1 MPQIK
6 NVANLDFGADSI
18 FRASKKV
25 SQVSL
30 RNLELNRQNDP
41 NTPQR
46 VIKSPDEVNA
56 DFNMFLG
63 DITNLKLLI
72 DQTNA
77 YIEQGLKIYAEEQ
90 YEDEFDRKIF
100 FRNTTKNP
108 NFLGKYEPKTLGHQV
123 GAGRP
128 RTKRIAPNLFDSI
141 SNTSPL
147 VGYSDI
153 PRYSKKVIQQKP
165 HLNFQARA
173 ESSSESSSES
183 ESSSDEESGGVIDHL
198 SRLQMAFNSS
208 KRPKVLKG
216 GADNERVAAAG
227 GSPSR
232 RLAAVHPIEWGVPGG
247 ESDDSEEEDEES
259 ELEEDIGSL
268 VRAPISVERKSSRDI
283 PVLNLLAKIA
293 TDINRLDIFFN
304 GKIKKNINLLNPVK
318 IQELTVQMDELIK
331 SFNRISVYYI
341 TDVLQNSLM
350 YNNMLD
356 RLKKLEMSVLIAIK
370 SYSQTK
376 QGGIVPRAPIISH
389 SSFYKDCPTKYLL

>member
-25 SQVSL
+25 SQVAL

-56 DFNMFLG
+56 DFNTFLG
-63 DITNLKLLI
+63 DVTNLKLLI

-90 YEDEFDRKIF
+90 FPDDIYG
-100 FRNTTKNP
+100 RNTFVRHTTKNP
-108 NFLGKYEPKTLGHQV
+108 NFLGKYEPKTLGHEV
-123 GAGRP
+123 GSGRP

-141 SNTSPL
+141 SNPSPL

-173 ESSSESSSES
+173 ESSES
-183 ESSSDEESGGVIDHL
+183 ESSSDEEEGGVIDHL

-216 GADNERVAAAG
+216 GADNERVATAG

-232 RLAAVHPIEWGVPGG
+232 RSAAVHPIEWGVPGG

-259 ELEEDIGSL
+259 ELEEDIESV
-268 VRAPISVERKSSRDI
+268 VRAPISIEHKTSKDI

-318 IQELTVQMDELIK
+318 IQELTIQIDDLIH

-341 TDVLQNSLM
+341 TTVLQNSLM
-350 YNNMLD
+350 YNNMVD

-376 QGGIVPRAPIISH
+376 QGGIVPRAPILSH
-389 SSFYKDCPTKYLL
+389 SSNYKNCPTKYLL